1 MARRSARPGVI
12 RLNGMELDAIKMR
25 QPEVLITQ
33 LGESGE
39 GAAQS
44 ATTVN
49 GADRY
54 ERS

>member
-33 LGESGE
+33 LGESG
-39 GAAQS
+39 GG